1 MGDMQKKKVIADIFI
16 GSVEKGRFRE
26 FDFGIMEQDE

>member
-16 GSVEKGRFRE
+16 ESVEKGRFRE